1 MKRTKCLCRGVA
13 IKAMFEMK
21 QSWEP
26 EHTALLFRSSFR
38 AESFNGKV
46 LFGWTQISKRLA
58 EAWIIQACMKSF
70 LKRKKKPARII
81 KKKSSNICISLR
93 GQYKQQ
99 DLKQIYRCTLFR
111 QGECSLNARC
121 FCGSWACTEVE
132 VCKTDVS
139 DKVRVVTTPTV

>member
-1 MKRTKCLCRGVA
+1 MKRTKCICRGAA
-13 IKAMFEMK
+13 IKAVFKMK

-26 EHTALLFRSSFR
+26 ERTALLFRSSFR

-58 EAWIIQACMKSF
+58 GAWIIQACMKSF
-70 LKRKKKPARII
+70 LKRENARI
-81 KKKSSNICISLR
+81 KKKTKKTSNICISLR

-99 DLKQIYRCTLFR
+99 DLKQIYRCTFFR

-121 FCGSWACTEVE
+121 FCGSWACREVE
-132 VCKTDVS
+132 VCETDVS